1 MLPPHQV
8 RPHSEAGS
16 VPDEMDVHVP
26 TVPERLQA
34 WQVAEQAALQHTPS
48 AHWPLWH
55 CAPPVHAVPL
65 ASRHTP
71 APLQVV
77 VPAHSLSGSEFSGTL
92 VQVPTLPARLHD
104 WHVPPHAA
112 LQHTPSTHCP
122 LVHWLAAVQA
132 DAFAF
137 FGVQVPP
144 EQ

>member
-1 MLPPHQV
+1 
-8 RPHSEAGS
+8 
-16 VPDEMDVHVP
+16 
-26 TVPERLQA
+26 
-34 WQVAEQAALQHTPS
+34 
-48 AHWPLWH
+48 
-55 CAPPVHAVPL
+55 
-65 ASRHTP
+65 
-71 APLQVV
+71 
-77 VPAHSLSGSEFSGTL
+77 
-92 VQVPTLPARLHD
+92 LHD